1 MHIMNKCN
9 PSVNELDQ
17 QTVNKRF
24 IVLDCTEGQGR
35 SLGGSARSWCTIK
48 ALLERSICMVVF
60 GFVLTSHA
68 ETSPPTDPKSVMMLL
83 GEQDLARCQFLGEVA
98 GSSLDSE
105 NDAAYMDRLMSARN
119 KLRNETAK
127 LGGNTV
133 HVGNIDAR
141 NAGQFEIP
149 GTDKKITYTGK
160 AYFCK

>member
-1 MHIMNKCN
+1 MVPSHIKRRGVSCIH
-9 PSVNELDQ
+9 PHKAQYSV
-17 QTVNKRF
+17 
-24 IVLDCTEGQGR
+24 R
-35 SLGGSARSWCTIK
+35 SLCTTK
-48 ALLERSICMVVF
+48 ALLERSMCMLML

-68 ETSPPTDPKSVMMLL
+68 QTSPPPEPKSVMMLL
-83 GEQDLARCQFLGEVA
+83 GEQDLTRCQFLGEVT

-105 NDAAYMDRLMSARN
+105 NDAAYMDRLISARD

-141 NAGQFEIP
+141 NAGRFEIP
-149 GTDKKITYTGK
+149 GTDKKITYSGK